1 MGTEEGSNSDS
12 AESFCPTDEEIE
24 KWMDSAFNM
33 VGKGCN
39 NESDLQSK
47 VIILHKTHR
56 IIGAPQYVLNS

>member
-33 VGKGCN
+33 VGKGIRPA
-39 NESDLQSK
+39 
-47 VIILHKTHR
+47 VKTH
-56 IIGAPQYVLNS
+56 YFTYNT